1 MTGGVSRSTIP
12 AMAGLAVAL
21 TGTFANQFLT
31 NKARRETELLQE
43 HLVSE

>member
-1 MTGGVSRSTIP
+1 MDTNFNITGERISVTTEDIDI
-12 AMAGLAVAL
+12 
-21 TGTFANQFLT
+21 NQFLT